1 MYLITG
7 LGNPGIKYEKT
18 RHNVGFDVI
27 GEIIDKYN
35 LKLKNYP
42 KFQSY
47 IAETQLSN
55 EKIILAM
62 PLTYM
67 NNSGLAVS
75 RLSNFYKLPPENIIV
90 IHDDIDLPFGKMRIS
105 FSSSAGGHN
114 GVSSIIESLGTK
126 KFIRVRVG
134 IANEILNS
142 QKIPAEK
149 FVLQKFSIDETKSL
163 SNKMPKYAEAVELI
177 VKEGYEKAMALFN

>member
-18 RHNVGFDVI
+18 RHNAGFDVI
-27 GEIIDKYN
+27 GEIVDKYN

-47 IAETQLSN
+47 IAETKIAN

-75 RLSNFYKLPPENIIV
+75 RLSNFYKLNPENIIV
-90 IHDDIDLPFGKMRIS
+90 IHDDIDLPFGKIRIS
-105 FSSSAGGHN
+105 FSSSDGGHN
-114 GVSSIIESLGTK
+114 GVTSIIASLGTK
-126 KFIRVRVG
+126 NFIRVRIG
-134 IANEILNS
+134 IGNEISNA
-142 QKIPAEK
+142 QKIPLEK
-149 FVLQKFSIDETKSL
+149 FVLQKFSTNELKSL
-163 SNKMPKYAEAVELI
+163 SDEMPKYAEAVELI
-177 VKEGYEKAMALFN
+177 VEKGREKAMTVFN